1 MTHPLKAHETWYL
14 LYGGQSVDGSGP
26 GVYLGRTCNV
36 FEAGRH
42 YIEINSNPYST
53 GYIRVVTDTDEEVL
67 RYLCDSHSKPE
78 ILALKNAVQQ
88 LEDYLKVLNQPEE
101 S

>member
-1 MTHPLKAHETWYL
+1 MTHPLTEAWYL

-36 FEAGRH
+36 FEAARH
-42 YIEINSNPYST
+42 YREISDNPYST
-53 GYIRVVTDTDEEVL
+53 GYIRVITDTDEEVI
-67 RYLCDSHSKPE
+67 RYLCDSHSKPA

-88 LEDYLKVLNQPEE
+88 VEDYLKALNQPEE